1 MTIRHRRAFTLIEM
15 MVATVLAALLMG
27 GVLLMV
33 TAISRD
39 RARIARDETA
49 SPASKARLVEQ
60 FRRDLTSATTM
71 TPIGGRA
78 LILEG
83 HGGLDPQTLS
93 PTGRLTRVVYEV
105 RGKGKAAALFRSQA
119 YLDEPTRPE
128 AWTELVA
135 MNVNAFAVLAETA
148 DGEAVRRD
156 KSLTSEDADGDAA
169 AGTAGV
175 VRRRRERQAY
185 YLPSRVRLRVQ
196 VGAGV
201 IDEELWLR

>member
-1 MTIRHRRAFTLIEM
+1 MSMRHRFAFTLIEM
-15 MVATVLAALLMG
+15 MVASVLAALLMG

-33 TAISRD
+33 TAIGRD
-39 RARIARDETA
+39 RARIARDEVA
-49 SPASKARLVEQ
+49 SAGSKSRLVDQ

-83 HGGLDPQTLS
+83 HGGLDPQTLA
-93 PTGRLTRVVYEV
+93 PTGRLTRVIYEV
-105 RGKGKAAALFRSQA
+105 RGKGKTAALFRSQA

-135 MNVNAFAVLAETA
+135 MNVNAFAVLAETP
-148 DGEAVRRD
+148 DGEAVRRE
-156 KSLTSEDADGDAA
+156 KSLTSEDAEADAA
-169 AGTAGV
+169 AGSAGV
-175 VRRRRERQAY
+175 PRRRQARQAY

-196 VGAGV
+196 IGAGFV
-201 IDEELWLR
+201 DEELWLR